1 MLLIPKET
9 LQSLRD
15 DAICQKYKEA
25 IQDVLDIAVEEMEYR
40 KIRRRERLKL
50 KEWKR

>member
-9 LQSLRD
+9 LQSLLD
-15 DAICQKYKEA
+15 DAICSKYKEA
-25 IQDVLDIAVEEMEYR
+25 IQDVLDIAIEEMEYR

-50 KEWKR
+50 KQWKP